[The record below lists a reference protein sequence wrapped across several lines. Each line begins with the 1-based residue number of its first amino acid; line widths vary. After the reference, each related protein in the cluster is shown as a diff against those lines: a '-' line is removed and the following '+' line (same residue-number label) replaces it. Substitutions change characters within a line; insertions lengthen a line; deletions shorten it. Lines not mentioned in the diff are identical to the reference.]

1 MRQDLNQCQA
11 HWAQYLSRFN
21 LKWLHKA
28 GITMEKA
35 NALSKHEDHIIG
47 TEDDNKGALVILP
60 EHIRQNKRA

>member
-1 MRQDLNQCQA
+1 
-11 HWAQYLSRFN
+11 
-21 LKWLHKA
+21 
-28 GITMEKA
+28 MEKA